1 MKKYLDEDGLLQVVQ
16 NIKTKEDEQTEKLKE
31 YTDDSIQSEKQ
42 FNEEYFTSGDTRIK
56 SLLMKSGY
64 KDNVLVEDAKYQ
76 GGILA
81 VGYDNKVDG
90 YGSVIGG
97 TGNTNTGSRSIVV
110 SKNSTNTGSGSAVFG
125 ELNNSN
131 SSYSIIGGQNND
143 LDQICGYSISGNI
156 VGGFQ
161 NHIEGQRNIVSGLY
175 DFCAGNKNIQY
186 GGLGYY
192 IIVNGPDENGYYTIV
207 YKQDQTQSL
216 NNQLSY
222 YSNFPYTAII
232 EQNSDGTVKYH
243 LVKQYMVDGDILFKF
258 VKYNSNTSTYKE
270 ILGDS
275 YDNAQFI
282 IGINQIIDG
291 SHNSVNGS
299 IVHGDSCLV
308 NGHYNFVNGGQDPLV
323 SGWNNICYGHL
334 SIGYGTKSLN
344 EGSVIGRGNIQVRVN
359 NPRIVSGQCL
369 LDIYSG
375 DYYTAYQEIY
385 KNLGNLSTIN
395 DIFKYSVI
403 CKSNGPILFGTTI
416 LGVKE
421 ITDTAITC
429 IVSHITQFDPSQ
441 NYKVRIN
448 GTLVAKGFGLATGYG
463 STSWGNQSFSGG
475 SYGTAIGANSIAFG
489 YNTISIGKYSQS
501 FGNSTVTQNDNETA
515 LGTYNV
521 STKGET
527 AFSVGNG
534 TSAERHNLLELK
546 NNGDLIINDN
556 NITQNISDLSTSLDS
571 LKNIHGDA
579 WVQIDQ
585 TNPSCEVKSQSA
597 PFIKGRRCLVK
608 PTESGVSIC
617 YLDENNSNLF
627 HDGKTEAKLDGTMGE
642 FMVDLPEFY
651 YKGVT
656 DGDIYTYNIWQ
667 NNVKGAHKSRRV
679 LLGAVEAT
687 SVDNVLHSRVTGN
700 QSTGNLTSVVFHQQ
714 ANALG
719 AGFDIVD
726 YDAHCKVAWMQY
738 AKYGNLNSQAIIGAG
753 DQTYTRIIGTTASL
767 GNNDGADRTNTTI
780 FGLENWWGGKWEYM
794 GGIYEWNNSGKG
806 KIYVFDGFLNSTSIN
821 GNPLTMGL
829 VSSASDYR
837 ELYYTITANKA
848 GYISKMLLGEYGDLI
863 PIEFNG
869 SSSSLWADYS
879 WVNLESVIAGRSNDR
894 ARDRGGAT
902 CFSLSDSPSKA
913 EAYIGSRLLYRG
925 NIEVIEDPNQFI
937 SL

>member
-90 YGSVIGG
+90 YGSIIGG

-110 SKNSTNTGSGSAVFG
+110 SRNSTNTGAGSAVFG

-131 SSYSIIGGQNND
+131 STYSIIGGQNNN

-161 NHIEGQRNIVSGLY
+161 NHVEGQSNTVNGLY

-207 YKQDQTQSL
+207 YKSDQTQSL

-232 EQNSDGTVKYH
+232 EFNSDGTAKYH

-258 VKYNSNTSTYKE
+258 VKYNSNTSTYEE

-291 SHNSVNGS
+291 SNNSVNGS
-299 IVHGDSCLV
+299 IVHGDGCLV

-323 SGWNNICYGHL
+323 SGWYNICYGSL
-334 SIGYGTKSLN
+334 NIGYGTKSLP
-344 EGSVIGRGNIQVRVN
+344 EGGSVIGRGNIQVRVN
-359 NPRIVSGQCL
+359 NPRIVDGKCL

-403 CKSNGPILFGTTI
+403 CKSNRSILFGTTI

-441 NYKVRIN
+441 NYTVRIN
-448 GTLVAKGFGLATGYG
+448 GTLVSKGYGLATGYG
-463 STSWGNQSFSGG
+463 STSWGAQSFSGG
-475 SYGTAIGANSIAFG
+475 SYGTAIGRESIAFG
-489 YNTISIGKYSQS
+489 YKTISIGKNSQS

-527 AFSVGNG
+527 VFSIGNG
-534 TSAERHNLLELK
+534 TSTERHNLLELK
-546 NNGDLIINDN
+546 KDGNLYLN
-556 NITQNISDLSTSLDS
+556 NINVNEKLNKSVNIVSLTQDEYQELYD
-571 LKNIHGDA
+571 KD
-579 WVQIDQ
+579 QID
-585 TNPSCEVKSQSA
+585 P
-597 PFIKGRRCLVK
+597 
-608 PTESGVSIC
+608 
-617 YLDENNSNLF
+617 
-627 HDGKTEAKLDGTMGE
+627 
-642 FMVDLPEFY
+642 
-651 YKGVT
+651 
-656 DGDIYTYNIWQ
+656 
-667 NNVKGAHKSRRV
+667 
-679 LLGAVEAT
+679 
-687 SVDNVLHSRVTGN
+687 NVLYAVI
-700 QSTGNLTSVVFHQQ
+700 NLR
-714 ANALG
+714 
-719 AGFDIVD
+719 
-726 YDAHCKVAWMQY
+726 YDV
-738 AKYGNLNSQAIIGAG
+738 
-753 DQTYTRIIGTTASL
+753 
-767 GNNDGADRTNTTI
+767 
-780 FGLENWWGGKWEYM
+780 
-794 GGIYEWNNSGKG
+794 
-806 KIYVFDGFLNSTSIN
+806 
-821 GNPLTMGL
+821 
-829 VSSASDYR
+829 
-837 ELYYTITANKA
+837 
-848 GYISKMLLGEYGDLI
+848 IS
-863 PIEFNG
+863 P
-869 SSSSLWADYS
+869 
-879 WVNLESVIAGRSNDR
+879 
-894 ARDRGGAT
+894 T
-902 CFSLSDSPSKA
+902 
-913 EAYIGSRLLYRG
+913 
-925 NIEVIEDPNQFI
+925 
-937 SL
+937 